1 MAQIPSGQDRTGE
14 VFEEFSQA
22 MSILAT
28 WIREKDEPVFAPW
41 FARRPGVQVRN
52 ARHGEGGP
60 GVGDDALPVG
70 TAGLLLTGGP
80 DIGIEC
86 LRQPV
91 PDPSVIEEPE
101 PVRDRWEFAAVRAA
115 LAERLPIFA
124 ICKGVQV
131 LNVALGGTLY
141 LDIPGHAQ
149 PEQRDGD
156 LIPLRYA
163 DDATGVRFAYV
174 NSSHH
179 QALNH
184 LGDGLQVEAW
194 SVQDDI
200 IEQVRL
206 RDYPFC
212 LGVQYHPERGSQ
224 YAPLFD
230 AFFDQ
235 VLAPAFSASV

>member
-1 MAQIPSGQDRTGE
+1 
-14 VFEEFSQA
+14 

-28 WIREKDEPVFAPW
+28 WIRETDEPVFAPW
-41 FARRPGVQVRN
+41 FARRPAVQVRN
-52 ARHGEGGP
+52 ARRGEGGTGTNGDVLPP
-60 GVGDDALPVG
+60 GVV
-70 TAGLLLTGGP
+70 GLLLTGGP
-80 DIGIEC
+80 DIGLEF

-115 LAERLPIFA
+115 LGQRLPVFA

-131 LNVALGGTLY
+131 LNVALGGTLH
-141 LDIPGHAQ
+141 LDIPAHAR

-156 LIPLRYA
+156 LVPLRYA
-163 DDATGVRFAYV
+163 DDAPPGPRFACV

-179 QALNH
+179 QALDR
-184 LGDGLQVEAW
+184 LGDGLTVEAW
-194 SVQDDI
+194 AAEDGI

-206 RDYPFC
+206 LDYPYC
-212 LGVQYHPERGSQ
+212 VGVQYHPERGGQ

-230 AFFDQ
+230 EFFDHL
-235 VLAPAFSASV
+235 LAQDSSAPL

>member
-1 MAQIPSGQDRTGE
+1 
-14 VFEEFSQA
+14 

-52 ARHGEGGP
+52 ARRGEGGP
-60 GVGDDALPVG
+60 GEGDDVLPPD

-115 LAERLPIFA
+115 LAERLPVFA

-131 LNVALGGTLY
+131 LNVALGGTLH

-163 DDATGVRFAYV
+163 DDAAGVRFACV

-179 QALNH
+179 QALDR
-184 LGDGLQVEAW
+184 LGDGLQIEAW
-194 SVQDDI
+194 SAPDGIV
-200 IEQVRL
+200 EQVRL
-206 RDYPFC
+206 RGYPFC

-235 VLAPAFSASV
+235 VLAPVFSASSV